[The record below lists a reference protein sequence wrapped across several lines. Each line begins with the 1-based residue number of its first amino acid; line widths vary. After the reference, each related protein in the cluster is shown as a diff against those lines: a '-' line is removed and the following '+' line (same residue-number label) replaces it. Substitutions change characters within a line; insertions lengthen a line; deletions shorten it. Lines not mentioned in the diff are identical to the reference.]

1 MNKNIPLEKRAK
13 INFFSNREKEKKL
26 IFSIYFIR
34 YLLDQIINE
43 VNNFLLFIRVYFF
56 KNELKKYAL
65 KIKKYGY
72 LVINSGYLYNDI
84 NIDTIIQE
92 CEGIKDKCSDV
103 IKLEGSIRYKRLE
116 KYSSY
121 IQSLTV
127 NKRWIDLNY
136 LYTFKKNVP
145 VTMLSE
151 TYKIPDDTKEQEIF
165 AEYPHFDI
173 YKYQLKFA
181 LALTN
186 IEIDNGPI
194 EILPRTS
201 SYQFGA
207 FISYFSSW
215 LAINKVMTDTKNFLS
230 DKFIKKFYIISS
242 PKKLTL
248 KKGDLLIF
256 DTRNFHKATKIISG
270 ERKILWFY
278 F

>member
-43 VNNFLLFIRVYFF
+43 INNFLLFIRVYFF

-121 IQSLTV
+121 VQSLTA

-136 LYTFKKNVP
+136 LYTFKKIVP
-145 VTMLSE
+145 ATM
-151 TYKIPDDTKEQEIF
+151 
-165 AEYPHFDI
+165 
-173 YKYQLKFA
+173 
-181 LALTN
+181 
-186 IEIDNGPI
+186 
-194 EILPRTS
+194 
-201 SYQFGA
+201 
-207 FISYFSSW
+207 
-215 LAINKVMTDTKNFLS
+215 
-230 DKFIKKFYIISS
+230 
-242 PKKLTL
+242 
-248 KKGDLLIF
+248 
-256 DTRNFHKATKIISG
+256 
-270 ERKILWFY
+270 
-278 F
+278 